1 MASILDDRSLLW
13 IGLAIC
19 ASIVTYLSL
28 SQRQK
33 DLVFRRLQLRGR
45 RASSANTPPRSLSP
59 DKKDPSNAPPKTSE
73 YVSTFP
79 PLLRENLEQV
89 AASLPEDQ
97 RKAMGDLSFDENNW
111 TKSILDFDEDFRKA
125 DSDKY
130 VFTGMKIQEVR
141 ALGDFP
147 DYSTLSGVPLP
158 EAYPEHDIDKAC
170 ARPYRPFRWT
180 YHQTMSLTK
189 LEPNWWIEL
198 EKTYKQ
204 RIAQRKKLYAEHG
217 EAVLQWLPG
226 SELACKELMEMVLQF
241 ICARYP
247 QHFTLHSDK
256 RTFENKILG
265 TTQDVKAKHPLL
277 VLLDNVPEDFAI
289 TLRNPET
296 GYYHFRAGVICSALG
311 WNVGTKIG
319 MNLQQI
325 HAPIPDYKEKMQF
338 SMDRFF
344 TKMPAGKPIQRGS
357 WGLEVDQP
365 LYMPP
370 GDPHEKYRD
379 FQMPDLEAERVH
391 LRVDWQTLRRL
402 PLSGGIVFNFKALFT
417 PVTEFRDEAYV
428 PSLVLKLLRHGKENL
443 MKYKNTWHVEHR
455 VLPALEEYEREQRD
469 AGVVVKDWSVH
480 TLDEAPWFPGWREKW
495 EGQQG
500 FVPREFR

>member
-1 MASILDDRSLLW
+1 MSSFANDRALLW
-13 IGLAIC
+13 AGLTIC
-19 ASIVTYLSL
+19 LSVITYLSL

-33 DLVFRRLQLRGR
+33 DVVFRRLKLRGR
-45 RASSANTPPRSLSP
+45 RASSATTPPRSLSP
-59 DKKDPSNAPPKTSE
+59 DKKEPSNAPPKTAE
-73 YVSTFP
+73 YVNTFP
-79 PLLRENLEQV
+79 PLIRDTLAKV
-89 AASLPEDQ
+89 HAGMPPAQ
-97 RKAMGDLSFDENNW
+97 RKAVGDLGFDENNW
-111 TKSILDFDEDFRKA
+111 SKSVLDFDEDYRVC
-125 DSDKY
+125 DPDKY
-130 VFTGMKIQEVR
+130 VFTGVKVQEVR
-141 ALGDFP
+141 GLGDFP

-158 EAYPEHDIDKAC
+158 EAYPEHDINKALP
-170 ARPYRPFRWT
+170 RPYRPFRWT

-189 LEPNWWIEL
+189 LEPNWWLEL
-198 EKTYKQ
+198 ENTYKS
-204 RIAQRKKLYAEHG
+204 RIAQRKRLYAEHG

-241 ICARYP
+241 LCARYP
-247 QHFTLHSDK
+247 QHFRLHADK
-256 RTFENKILG
+256 RTFENQILG

-296 GYYHFRAGVICSALG
+296 GYYHFRAGMICSALG

-325 HAPIPDYKEKMQF
+325 HVPIPDYKEKMQF

-344 TKMPAGKPIQRGS
+344 TKMPANKPIQRGS

-379 FQMPDLEAERVH
+379 FQSPDLEPERVH

-417 PVTEFRDEAYV
+417 PVAEFRDEPYI
-428 PSLVLKLLRHGKENL
+428 PSLLLKLLREGKENL
-443 MKYKNTWHVEHR
+443 MKYKNTWHVEHK
-455 VLPALEEYEREQRD
+455 VLPALQEYEDEQIQQ
-469 AGVVVKDWSVH
+469 GVVPKDWQHH
-480 TLDEAPWFPGWREKW
+480 TLDESPYFPGWREKW
-495 EGQQG
+495 VAKQG
-500 FVPREFR
+500 FAPE